1 MSKREEELAVID
13 KEHEKALAKLAKE
26 LAPDLTAVLSPSDG
40 IARILAISDEE
51 WQAALD
57 ADG

>member
-26 LAPDLTAVLSPSDG
+26 LAPDLTAVLNPSDG